1 MVMYVW
7 ALPAYQPMMALCSKT
22 AAKDANRRQVC
33 DKVISGMVSHS
44 DTLLGALV
52 GLRMGENMG
61 WDTQMVTQLR
71 DQLRAQEDAYQAANY
86 LQQRDDSVQGLGCD
100 SVTAKLNH
108 LARIDQ
114 VGEWAA
120 VRETAAASGSTL
132 QSLTAAYV
140 AKRQAQR
147 ATQPTHSPAP

>member
-1 MVMYVW
+1 MT
-7 ALPAYQPMMALCSKT
+7 LCTKS
-22 AAKDANRRQVC
+22 AAKDANRHQVC
-33 DKVISGMVSHS
+33 EKVIAGIVKHS
-44 DTLLGALV
+44 DTLIGALV

-100 SVTAKLNH
+100 SVTTKLNH

-132 QSLTAAYV
+132 QSLTAAYI

-147 ATQPTHSPAP
+147 ASQPTHSPAP